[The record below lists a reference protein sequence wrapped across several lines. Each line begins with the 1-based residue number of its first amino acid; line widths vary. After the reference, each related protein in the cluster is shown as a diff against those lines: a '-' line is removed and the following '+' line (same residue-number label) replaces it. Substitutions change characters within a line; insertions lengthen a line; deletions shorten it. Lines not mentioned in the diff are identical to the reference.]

1 VLRAGSGISGSTQA
15 KNAAEE
21 ACAEALAQLG
31 GAAQA
36 AILFATPHYG
46 DSLSELLDA
55 ATACLDCEAL
65 VGASAHGVLGRG
77 QEIESRA
84 SVAVLAISGL
94 DALPFLLPDLE
105 GAEDVAG
112 PEIAAQI
119 ATNWGGP
126 PRAEDLVVLLPD
138 PRILHTGP
146 LLAGV
151 REALE
156 PACIVGAGAADA
168 LAFPSRQ
175 WCGGKLETGALAGIV
190 LRSQRAARIGVTQ
203 ACQPV
208 TELMTVTR
216 CTGHWISELDG
227 KPALDVYREKA
238 RGPLADDLQRAAA
251 SLLVALPSE
260 GEDLRPG
267 GYRVRNVAGFATGPR
282 AFAIPHEVSPG
293 DRIALALREP
303 ETARE
308 DLKAVLAGMG
318 TGSPGLG
325 LYFDCCARGSGFFGV
340 PGLEAAY
347 LEQAFGSTPLV
358 GMFGSCE
365 IGPVGAGTEL
375 LTYTG
380 VLALLD
386 QS

>member
-1 VLRAGSGISGSTQA
+1 MLRAGSGISGSSQA
-15 KNAAEE
+15 KKAAEE
-21 ACAEALAQLG
+21 ACEQALAQLG
-31 GAAQA
+31 VAADA

-46 DSLSELLDA
+46 DSLSELVDTA
-55 ATACLDCEAL
+55 SACLGSEAL

-77 QEIESRA
+77 QEIEGRA
-84 SVAVLAISGL
+84 CVAILALSGL
-94 DALPFLLPDLE
+94 PALPFLLPDLE
-105 GAEDVAG
+105 GAEEVAG
-112 PEIAAQI
+112 HEIAAQI
-119 ATNWGGP
+119 SASWGGA
-126 PRAEDLVVLLPD
+126 PRPEDLVVLLPD

-146 LLAGV
+146 LLASV

-168 LAFPSRQ
+168 LAYPSRQ
-175 WCGGKLETGALAGIV
+175 WCGRKLETGALAGIV
-190 LRSQRAARIGVTQ
+190 LRSQRAARVGVTQ

-216 CTGHWISELDG
+216 CQGHWISELDG
-227 KPALDVYREKA
+227 KAALDVYRQVA

-251 SLLVALPSE
+251 SLLVALPCE
-260 GEDLRPG
+260 GDDLRPG
-267 GYRVRNVAGFATGPR
+267 DYRVRNVAGFATGPR

-308 DLKAVLAGMG
+308 DLKAVLAGLG
-318 TGSPGLG
+318 TDSPGLG
-325 LYFDCCARGSGFFGV
+325 LYFDCCARGAGFFGV

-347 LEQAFGSTPLV
+347 LEQAFGSAPLV

-365 IGPVGAGTEL
+365 IGPVGTSTEL

-386 QS
+386 G